1 MNQSLI
7 VGISDERLHL
17 CAWAV
22 VTSLLINVL
31 HSPCAGHSVFS
42 CCSLPVSFATI
53 FAICARSLLS
63 SSCRAVVRFRAV
75 TPGFF
80 SPSILLPSRRK
91 LGTDE
96 FLCSTS
102 RGVGRHSC
110 FRGRASL
117 LQKQELF
124 LSNAAVGIV
133 YTGENFHHALGSSH
147 CVKYH
152 IDSCNNNLV
161 FFFFVYFY
169 CHHLTGSSNFR
180 TAAPALPVS
189 IPPSSLLSPF
199 FPSLSLQRQTA
210 EHWTWICWRFH
221 SVKGKYFPPHL
232 CQTACSACDLI
243 LLPFFVKLILLY
255 FTTEDFSIK
264 GV

>member
-161 FFFFVYFY
+161 FFFLSIFTVIT
-169 CHHLTGSSNFR
+169 LQV
-180 TAAPALPVS
+180 PVIS
-189 IPPSSLLSPF
+189 ELQHLLS
-199 FPSLSLQRQTA
+199 PSLSL
-210 EHWTWICWRFH
+210 
-221 SVKGKYFPPHL
+221 PHL
-232 CQTACSACDLI
+232 CFLHFSLVSHYRGRQPNTEPEFAGDFI
-243 LLPFFVKLILLY
+243 L
-255 FTTEDFSIK
+255 
-264 GV
+264 